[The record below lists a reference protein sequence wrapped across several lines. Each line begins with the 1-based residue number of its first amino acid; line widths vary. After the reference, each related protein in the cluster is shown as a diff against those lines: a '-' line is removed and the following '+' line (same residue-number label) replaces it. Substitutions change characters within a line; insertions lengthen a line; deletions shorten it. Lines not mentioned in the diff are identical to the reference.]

1 MHPDTIGGMG
11 ALREFFS
18 GVGVLGRGLA
28 LWASAPRLMLLGA
41 IPALIVGVVYL
52 AGIIALLVA
61 LPPLSDALT
70 PFADDWD
77 PVWRTA
83 VRIAAGAALV
93 GLAVL
98 IVVFTYTAITLLVG
112 DPFYERIRFHVE
124 EREGGAP
131 PDEAAGGFW
140 GQLGR
145 GLVTTLRM
153 LVLTAAVGLLL
164 FAGGFIPVVGQT
176 VVPVVAAL
184 FGGWV
189 LAIELTGYAFDARA
203 LRLRDRRRM
212 LGVRRARTLGF
223 GVTVYLLFLLP
234 LGAVFVMPAAAA
246 GATLLAREALQPRAG
261 RPADAPTAAPPAPP
275 HRAS

>member
-1 MHPDTIGGMG
+1 MRV
-11 ALREFFS
+11 LREFFG

-41 IPALIVGVVYL
+41 IPALIVGLVYL
-52 AGIIALLVA
+52 AGIIALIIA
-61 LPPLSDALT
+61 LPTLTETIT

-77 PVWRTA
+77 AGWRTA
-83 VRIAAGAALV
+83 LRLAAGAALV

-98 IVVFTYTAITLLVG
+98 VVVFTYTAITLVVG

-124 EREGGAP
+124 ERESGAP
-131 PDEAAGGFW
+131 PEEAAGGFW
-140 GQLGR
+140 GQMRR

-153 LVLTAAVGLLL
+153 LLLTAAVGLLL
-164 FAGGFIPVVGQT
+164 FAGGLIPVIGQT
-176 VVPVVAAL
+176 VVPVFAAL

-203 LRLRDRRRM
+203 LTLRDRRRM

-246 GATLLAREALQPRAG
+246 GATLLAREALLPRAP
-261 RPADAPTAAPPAPP
+261 RPDGTTPVGPPTPPR
-275 HRAS
+275 RAS